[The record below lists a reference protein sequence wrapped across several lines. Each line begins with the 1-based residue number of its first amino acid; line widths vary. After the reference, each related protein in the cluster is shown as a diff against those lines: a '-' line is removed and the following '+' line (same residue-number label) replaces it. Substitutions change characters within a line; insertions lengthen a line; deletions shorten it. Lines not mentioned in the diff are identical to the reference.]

1 MLFLAVAE
9 RCEEILEE
17 TGVTDKVQLATF
29 HPEYHFAGEE
39 VGDPGSYTNR
49 SPYPTVHLLRSV
61 DVSRAVDAHPDT
73 ESIPEANIERL
84 RAVGAKRCSRGS
96 GNSRRGEV
104 DDVAIYTKGT
114 KYRPLA
120 KRSSVTHP

>member
-1 MLFLAVAE
+1 M
-9 RCEEILEE
+9 
-17 TGVTDKVQLATF
+17 QLATF

-73 ESIPEANIERL
+73 EAIPQTNVAKLRDVGRKTLFEGLKELAGFREKSATDLDKPER
-84 RAVGAKRCSRGS
+84 
-96 GNSRRGEV
+96 
-104 DDVAIYTKGT
+104 DV
-114 KYRPLA
+114 
-120 KRSSVTHP
+120 